1 MATVKVKSFLPYD
14 ISSVANYKAMCQG
27 VGSAMSALGW
37 VRADSV
43 ETDTGEVNWSNVV
56 SSIPISAPSATFNWR
71 AAWAG
76 TSTNPTGYAAGD
88 IVTSAG
94 LTYQCAVATQMA
106 FTNAVQNTAV
116 TISTVA
122 SVAASTSVGNATYTG
137 TGMGTTNQYVGYIF
151 LITGFF
157 NGNNNGTFICV
168 GSTST
173 TLVLSNSK
181 ATAETPASAATAASS
196 ASNIGFYNASSTFAR
211 AMGNGMVGHSVT
223 ASGWVAS
230 AGLDNTTFTVTASGY
245 INNAMGAV
253 GGVFSGVNDS
263 GGGKLTENTA
273 PASDVGVGAANAAA
287 YFSWIPYNYEIW
299 KSAGPCSAAHPIYV
313 KFLYSM
319 SGTTSSP
326 QIYVWTSTGQ
336 TNGLPTGSVANANG
350 LSYVYAHKNSF
361 VGTGTTL
368 YECNFCGNADRFTM
382 NLFKSSTASFSGLFC
397 IDRSHDTNGGD
408 VDAYAVLLSAVSGT
422 AVYQVIFKPS
432 VAGLYPAAGLA
443 TFPIINDAPNTSCA
457 VNGSVAPLLIFPM
470 IGYMANPCL
479 GVIMFHLSDCSENT
493 PVNVFMYGTVHTF
506 LVSKNVLGLAGYAY
520 AIEWENF

>member
-14 ISSVANYKAMCQG
+14 TTAVATYKAMCQG
-27 VGSAMSALGW
+27 IGSAMSAMGW

-43 ETDTGEVNWSNVV
+43 ETDVAEVNWANVV
-56 SSIPISAPSATFNWR
+56 AGLPLSQSIAATFNWR

-76 TSTNPTGYAAGD
+76 TSTYPNGYAAGD

-116 TISTVA
+116 TIPTVA

-157 NGNNNGTFICV
+157 NANNNGTFICV

-173 TLVLSNSK
+173 TLVLSNMK
-181 ATAETPASAATAASS
+181 ATAETPTIAATAASS

-273 PASDVGVGAANAAA
+273 PASDVGVGAANVGA

-313 KFLYSM
+313 KFLYGI
-319 SGTTSSP
+319 SGSAGAAYP
-326 QIYVWTSTGQ
+326 QIYFWVSTGQ
-336 TNGLPTGSVANANG
+336 TNGLPTGNVANGGAATYLFTSIICEYRCYLVRVQFLWQRRQVLDAAIQSSFWWSERYALHRP
-350 LSYVYAHKNSF
+350 LSRH
-361 VGTGTTL
+361 
-368 YECNFCGNADRFTM
+368 
-382 NLFKSSTASFSGLFC
+382 
-397 IDRSHDTNGGD
+397 
-408 VDAYAVLLSAVSGT
+408 
-422 AVYQVIFKPS
+422 
-432 VAGLYPAAGLA
+432 
-443 TFPIINDAPNTSCA
+443 
-457 VNGSVAPLLIFPM
+457 
-470 IGYMANPCL
+470 
-479 GVIMFHLSDCSENT
+479 
-493 PVNVFMYGTVHTF
+493 
-506 LVSKNVLGLAGYAY
+506 
-520 AIEWENF
+520 